1 MSIEATAAE
10 IRALVEL
17 AALEEQAESLPA
29 ETYRSRRAA
38 KRRRASRAL
47 LERYQLLLET
57 CRRPVIVAIV
67 KGVCSGC
74 NVRLPTMVEY
84 RARHAAAVHI
94 CPHCR
99 RMLYAPELLKPEHQP
114 ETDEQRPAFHR

>member
-1 MSIEATAAE
+1 MSMEASAAE

-17 AALEEQAESLPA
+17 AALDEQAESLPA
-29 ETYRSRRAA
+29 ETYRRGRAA

-47 LERYQLLLET
+47 LDRYQLLLDT
-57 CRRPVIVAIV
+57 CRRPAIVAIV

-84 RARHAAAVHI
+84 RARHSAAVHI

-114 ETDEQRPAFHR
+114 EPDEQRPALHR

>member
-1 MSIEATAAE
+1 MSMEATAAE
-10 IRALVEL
+10 MRALVEL
-17 AALEEQAESLPA
+17 VALDEQAESLPA

-57 CRRPVIVAIV
+57 CRPPALVAIV

-74 NVRLPTMVEY
+74 SVRLPTMVAY
-84 RARHAAAVHI
+84 RARHSAAIHI